1 MSAAWPLIWHV
12 HCAAPAADDTPF
24 DLADALNRLR
34 ELNED
39 VRLGPALAPSCRPL
53 WRAASPIA
61 ALTQGS
67 LCNRLG
73 QRQRRI
79 WTAETDRT
87 SAIAEAIAQ
96 DKDLTKS
103 LLRAAGV
110 PVPDGYSVTTSEAAW
125 EAAQRIDAPVVVK
138 PRDGNQGK
146 GVAVNLIGRDQVL
159 AAFDVAAEISS
170 DVIVER
176 YFPGHD
182 FRLLVIGDKLVAA
195 ARRDPPQITGD
206 GEHTIAELVAIIN
219 ADPARGEGHG
229 TSLTRIR
236 LDDEIA
242 VTTMARQGYTAQSIP
257 ERGALVTLRNNA
269 NLSTGGTATDVT
281 DQVHP
286 ELAAAAVAAAQ
297 MVGLDICGIDL
308 VSQNVYETLDQQG
321 ASVVEVN
328 AAPGL
333 RMHLDPSFGK
343 GRAVGEAII
352 ANMFPEGES
361 GRIPVV
367 AIAGTNGKT
376 TTTRLI
382 AHMLSNAGLRVGMTN
397 SDGVYISGEC
407 IDTGDCSGPR
417 SARNVLSLLM
427 WTQPSS
433 NSTRRAYWRRV
444 GFDRSNIA
452 VVTNVGVGVHLG

>member
-1 MSAAWPLIWHV
+1 
-12 HCAAPAADDTPF
+12 
-24 DLADALNRLR
+24 
-34 ELNED
+34 
-39 VRLGPALAPSCRPL
+39 
-53 WRAASPIA
+53 
-61 ALTQGS
+61 
-67 LCNRLG
+67 
-73 QRQRRI
+73 
-79 WTAETDRT
+79 
-87 SAIAEAIAQ
+87 
-96 DKDLTKS
+96 
-103 LLRAAGV
+103 
-110 PVPDGYSVTTSEAAW
+110 
-125 EAAQRIDAPVVVK
+125 
-138 PRDGNQGK
+138 
-146 GVAVNLIGRDQVL
+146 VL

-417 SARNVLSLLM
+417 SARNVLMHPDVDAAVFEQHEAGILENCGLRS
-427 WTQPSS
+427 QQYCGG
-433 NSTRRAYWRRV
+433 NQRRRR
-444 GFDRSNIA
+444 
-452 VVTNVGVGVHLG
+452 